1 MIHTTRRIASVIALL
16 VLATAVSAADFRTW
30 SDASGKFTLKAKF
43 VSVTDGKVTL
53 EQEDGTQTEIELAK
67 LSPADQKYVN
77 DQKAVGDNP
86 FKKKAADSPF
96 KPQSKSASGAEPA
109 VTTIDWSGV
118 KVVDITPAESTWKLS
133 LNAAAAGEL
142 KPAVVRLPPKTDF
155 FEKPTGL
162 AISLPAKK
170 AVIGYATNKPGKND
184 GGSTRIVLVD
194 LAAGK
199 VVTTATSPGQFA
211 PLALTDDGKRIIVRR
226 DDFAGDKKDRI
237 EVWTLDG
244 SSVRKLARWIPYD
257 DAQHGDREVKWA
269 GLLADGRL
277 ATCSGGGRIAVW
289 DLDSPKPAFQ
299 LTVKGGTIPALSP
312 DRKLIAFAE
321 DKEVGVLDPATGQV
335 LVTRDMTAT
344 PFAALAFSP
353 DGKRLACVGMNKLYV
368 WDTATG
374 DLQKEMEFP
383 HVHVGGRVAFTSPDY
398 VLVGGGTLLDLERQV
413 RLWDYPGGE
422 TATAA
427 GGVTWFVAA
436 EGGERSPGGLV
447 GVKLPQETVLAR
459 LKKAMAEPDFFVL
472 KPGTMVAID
481 VTGLA
486 DRDRQDDVATALKR
500 KLETA
505 GFEVGP
511 AGKITLKASTE
522 LSKEREVSY
531 HMFGTPRFA
540 DKKYKVTEYR
550 SKLEFDYQGKPA
562 WTASVNNLPFF
573 IHLDRGESIEQYLKK
588 NEKSNYDWFAKVDLP
603 KLLMKPTGVGS
614 MGGLGTSRVTAGGLR

>member
-1 MIHTTRRIASVIALL
+1 MLHTIRRIVA
-16 VLATAVSAADFRTW
+16 VLAVLVFATASLAADLRTW

-53 EQEDGTQTEIELAK
+53 EQEDGTSIEIELAK
-67 LSPADQKYVN
+67 LSPADQKYVAE
-77 DQKAVGDNP
+77 QKSAADNP
-86 FKKKAADSPF
+86 FKKKTADSPF
-96 KPQSKSASGAEPA
+96 KSKGKSQSGDEPA
-109 VTTIDWSGV
+109 ITAIDWSGV
-118 KVVDITPAESTWKLS
+118 KVLDMTPAESTWKLTPPVTAS
-133 LNAAAAGEL
+133 GDL
-142 KPAVVRLPPKTDF
+142 KPEVVRLPPKSDF

-170 AVIGYATNKPGKND
+170 AVVGYSLNKPGQND
-184 GGSTRIVLVD
+184 GGSTRLVMID
-194 LAAGK
+194 LANGK
-199 VVTTATSPGQFA
+199 VLGSATSPGQFA
-211 PLALTDDGKRIIVRR
+211 VVALADDGNRIVVRR
-226 DDFAGDKKDRI
+226 DDFAGDKKDRL

-244 SSVRKLARWIPYD
+244 SSVRKLARWVPYD

-269 GLLADGRL
+269 ALLADGRL

-289 DLDSPKPAFQ
+289 DLDPVKPAYQ
-299 LTVKGGTIPALSP
+299 LTIKGGTVPALSP

-321 DKEVGVLDPATGQV
+321 DKEVGVLDAAAGQV
-335 LVTRDMTAT
+335 LATRDLTST

-353 DGKRLACVGMNKLYV
+353 DGKRLACAGMNRLYV

-374 DLQKEMEFP
+374 DLQKEFEVQR
-383 HVHVGGRVAFTSPDY
+383 VHVGSKIVFTSSDY
-398 VLVGGGTLLDLERQV
+398 VLLGGTTLLDLERQV

-422 TATAA
+422 AATAA

-436 EGGERSPGGLV
+436 EGGDRSPGGLV
-447 GVKLPQETVLAR
+447 GVKLPQEAVLAR

-486 DRDRQDDVATALKR
+486 DRDRQDDVAAALKK

-505 GFEVGP
+505 GFEVGT

-522 LSKEREVSY
+522 KGKEREVSY
-531 HMFGTPRFA
+531 HMFGTPHFA
-540 DKKYKVTEYR
+540 NKTYKVKEYR

-562 WTASVNNLPFF
+562 WSAAVNNIPFF
-573 IHLDRGESIEQYLKK
+573 VHLDRGETIEQYLTK
-588 NEKSNYDWFAKVDLP
+588 NEKTNYDWFDRVDLP
-603 KLLMKPTGVGS
+603 KLLMKPTGGGS